1 MNIDYLYYKLSIIK
15 NEIDFSKLKEED
27 ARLSS
32 ILEKANKSM
41 ELIDSIKYLLQDIK
55 KIVKDLSKIDP
66 KVEEEYVSIV
76 LDLKSIINL
85 NDLEVICSKL
95 EDSYNKLIKYM
106 KDLKSLRL
114 KYLEELKSQINL
126 INQKF
131 MIYRKLY
138 IKILNKEIDVNAIEI
153 NYDSIEDLLRV
164 REDAINKLK
173 EVHNSAVQD
182 LKLLPN
188 MRESEL
194 ELLIELLDKGEI
206 KVNKK
211 NLNSILKIIKTLVE
225 RGVAVQVRI

>member
-1 MNIDYLYYKLSIIK
+1 LNIDYLYYKLSIIK

>member
-1 MNIDYLYYKLSIIK
+1 LNIDHLYYKLSIIK

-66 KVEEEYVSIV
+66 RVEEEYVSIV
-76 LDLKSIINL
+76 SDLKSIINL

-173 EVHNSAVQD
+173 EVHNSAIQD

-188 MRESEL
+188 IRESEL